1 MLTIKRIKKTNIFII
16 IVLISLP
23 FIIHSCF
30 NLTSIK
36 VIADENR
43 EKLEEIENR
52 WNETGEIKNIINNK
66 VYIIGDSRMEYLSNR
81 GKEIE
86 IPTNFSFIALGG
98 TKIDWFTYK
107 AIPLLEEKLD
117 SKQENIKYHVIINMG
132 VNDLNDYNDPL
143 IHSENYF
150 KLYYELASHY
160 EDIDF
165 YILSVNPVD
174 MSIINK
180 KIYNQKRTNIKIQK
194 FNENLIKSIENSNL
208 KNIKY
213 CDSYNNVYFKTKDGL
228 HYDKQTDQNIINYLT
243 KDCLK
248 YE

>member
-1 MLTIKRIKKTNIFII
+1 MFTIKRIKKTNICITIF
-16 IVLISLP
+16 LIFLP

-30 NLTSIK
+30 NLTSVK

-43 EKLEEIENR
+43 EKLEEIEYR

-66 VYIIGDSRMEYLSNR
+66 VFVIGDSRMEYLSDR
-81 GKEIE
+81 GKQIE

-98 TKIDWFTYK
+98 TKIDWFSNNAVPSLK
-107 AIPLLEEKLD
+107 EKLESMQD
-117 SKQENIKYHVIINMG
+117 NIKYHVIVNMG

-150 KLYYELASHY
+150 KLYYDLASQY
-160 EDIDF
+160 EDVNF
-165 YILSVNPVD
+165 YILSINPVD

-180 KIYNQKRTNIKIQK
+180 RIYNQKRTNIKIEK
-194 FNENLIKSIENSNL
+194 FNKNIIHNIKNSNL

-213 CDSYNNVYFKTKDGL
+213 CDSYNNINFKTRDGL
-228 HYDKQTDQNIINYLT
+228 HYDKQTDQYIINYLT
-243 KDCLK
+243 KNCLE